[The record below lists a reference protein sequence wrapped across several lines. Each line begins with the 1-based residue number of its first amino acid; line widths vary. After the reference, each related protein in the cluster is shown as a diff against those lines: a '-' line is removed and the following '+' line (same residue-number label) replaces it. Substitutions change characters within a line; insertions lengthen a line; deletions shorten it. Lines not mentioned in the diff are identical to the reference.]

1 MVLVINKSN
10 CRWAVVWFCYHS
22 YDYRPNWTPLN
33 LITIT
38 YEKYQI
44 NYCWNRVLTTLKVL
58 VSLSSART
66 PLRLISVYQEIISS
80 FRSHRAIFPR
90 FNNVPAKKPE
100 ILCCWKTYC
109 LNGKWTYRQPRKS
122 WKFSREFTQ
131 NNQQRR
137 NAPIQW
143 SLSISESNLL
153 IKGYGKHQQ
162 SLVKKILQSHAILLI
177 GKNTIS
183 FVSWF
188 LSSEEFWP
196 NIRNDPAGIKFK
208 HQIPERPDSRKYLE
222 IRFNFLQSQEP
233 IRSSRR
239 SSMKLR
245 VLELL
250 RET

>member
-1 MVLVINKSN
+1 MINKSN

-38 YEKYQI
+38 YNEKYQI

-66 PLRLISVYQEIISS
+66 PLRLISVYQVMISS

-109 LNGKWTYRQPRKS
+109 LNGKWTYRQSRKS

-143 SLSISESNLL
+143 SLSISEGNLL

-162 SLVKKILQSHAILLI
+162 SLVKKSCKVMQFYWSERIRSPLFLGSSVRKNFDPTFVTTLQGS
-177 GKNTIS
+177 N
-183 FVSWF
+183 
-188 LSSEEFWP
+188 LS
-196 NIRNDPAGIKFK
+196 
-208 HQIPERPDSRKYLE
+208 
-222 IRFNFLQSQEP
+222 IRFQKGQIQESTWKSGLTFYKV
-233 IRSSRR
+233 RSPSGAPDEVQWN
-239 SSMKLR
+239 SVYLNC
-245 VLELL
+245 
-250 RET
+250 